1 MSSTPKMRLPTSAA
15 GDKASLDPK
24 QTELLRELWKTI
36 VLCRRFEEAAA
47 KAYGMGKIGGFCHLY
62 IGQEAVGVGA
72 ISALEKDD
80 FIVTTYRDH
89 AQFIARGGDP
99 KAAMAELFGRRGGC
113 SKGLGGSMHFFDVAK
128 GFLGGWGIVGNH
140 VPLAVG
146 AAFKAKYSGE
156 KRVALVFFGEGA
168 TAQGA
173 FHEGM
178 SLAALWK
185 LPVVF
190 VCENNQ
196 YAMGTPIE
204 KEVPV
209 DDLTKLA
216 SAYDMPRDR
225 LDDTRDVLEVRARL
239 TKAIDRARRGDGPTF
254 VECITYRYR
263 GHSMSDPAK
272 YRTKEEVEAW
282 KAHDPYLVGRA
293 RLEAS
298 GVSAKDLDGIE
309 AWAEK
314 TIEDAVAFADSQP
327 EPTWDDVLEN
337 TYSQPIRPP
346 EAH

>member
-1 MSSTPKMRLPTSAA
+1 V
-15 GDKASLDPK
+15 GDKASSLDAK
-24 QTELLRELWKTI
+24 ETERLKELWRTML
-36 VLCRRFEEAAA
+36 VCRRFEEAAA
-47 KAYGMGKIGGFCHLY
+47 KAYGQGKIGGFCHLY
-62 IGQEAVGVGA
+62 IGQEAVGTGA
-72 ISALEKDD
+72 ISALDKDD
-80 FIVTTYRDH
+80 WIVTTYRDH

-99 KAAMAELFGRRGGC
+99 KKAMAELFGRRGGC
-113 SKGLGGSMHFFDVAK
+113 SRGLGGSMHFFDVEK

-146 AAFKAKYSGE
+146 AAFKAKYAGE

-190 VCENNQ
+190 VCENNH
-196 YAMGTPIE
+196 YAMGTPVE
-204 KEVPV
+204 REVPV

-216 SAYDMPRDR
+216 SAYDMVRDR
-225 LDDTRDVLEVRARL
+225 LDDTRDVLEVRTRIG
-239 TKAIDRARRGDGPTF
+239 KAVERARKGEGPTF
-254 VECITYRYR
+254 IECVTYRYR

-282 KAHDPYLVGRA
+282 KANDPVVVGRR

-298 GVSAKDLDGIE
+298 GVKATELDAIE
-309 AWAEK
+309 AAAEK
-314 TIEDAVAFADSQP
+314 LIDDAVAYADSQP
-327 EPTWDDVLEN
+327 EPTWDDVLECS
-337 TYSQPIRPP
+337 YSPSK
-346 EAH
+346 ETH